1 MCRPGSE
8 SQILETISAH
18 KHNAV
23 MYLKG
28 VIKQDTR
35 ANAGLAR
42 QANGMWLRATTSL
55 RRGCEFLALNGSL
68 RQLMTVLQRQAADE
82 PITICH

>member
-1 MCRPGSE
+1 MTLFR
-8 SQILETISAH
+8 
-18 KHNAV
+18 
-23 MYLKG
+23 

-82 PITICH
+82 LITICH